1 MIFKGENSKY
11 GLKDENGNV
20 LVDPIFDDIQD
31 FSPDGYA
38 KVKLGKKNE
47 IIDKN
52 GNFVF
57 LNKKPETEQTSFD
70 EGLKYLEAGNIKG
83 ALSKFKKADTDDAL
97 LLMYELHKTLGDNKM
112 TEFVSNRLK
121 QRLISCGL
129 KEEHKKILDSISPAV
144 FEQIRREKNGNL

>member
-20 LVDPIFDDIQD
+20 LVEPIFDDIED

-47 IIDKN
+47 IIDKK

-57 LNKKPETEQTSFD
+57 LNKKPETDQTAFD
-70 EGLKYLEAGNIKG
+70 EGLKYLTAGDIKN
-83 ALSKFKKADTDDAL
+83 ALSKLKKADTDDAL
-97 LLMYELHKTLGDNKM
+97 LLLYELHKILSDDEM
-112 TEFVSNRLK
+112 TKFVNNRLK
-121 QRLISCGL
+121 QRLVSRSL
-129 KEEHKKILDSISPAV
+129 KEEHKRILDSISPAV
-144 FEQIRREKNGNL
+144 YEQIRGEKNAL